1 MISEQRPRALTK
13 LLQLNTWSCTRA
25 YTPSRLCPRT
35 LTQATRFAS
44 DADDVDGGLAAELWL
59 RVVVGRMGQGE
70 AVSRGP
76 QQAD

>member
-59 RVVVGRMGQGE
+59 RVVVEEDGTGR
-70 AVSRGP
+70 SRVEGP
-76 QQAD
+76 TAG

>member
-13 LLQLNTWSCTRA
+13 LLLLNTWSCTRA

-59 RVVVGRMGQGE
+59 RVVVGEDGTGR
-70 AVSRGP
+70 SRVEGP
-76 QQAD
+76 TAG